1 MTGAFDE
8 KDTVIW
14 YVNDKSTGSQ
24 DIPKQLAVGEYK
36 VRLVVKRDNYNDFD
50 KTVTAKISNA
60 KINLAV
66 AVKINSFP
74 ASISAC
80 VISTLVSSP
89 VYLSKDITCDAFARY
104 TLYGATAFSA
114 FITSTFLSS

>member
-36 VRLVVKRDNYNDFD
+36 VRLVVKRDNYND
-50 KTVTAKISNA
+50 
-60 KINLAV
+60 LGM
-66 AVKINSFP
+66 
-74 ASISAC
+74 
-80 VISTLVSSP
+80 
-89 VYLSKDITCDAFARY
+89 R
-104 TLYGATAFSA
+104 
-114 FITSTFLSS
+114 TFF